1 MEKWLENNKEERIV
15 NDIIHKISRDI
26 VNKAKETN
34 SMICWGNI
42 KGIRKNKKGRKF
54 NRKLNSFPFYKL
66 KEQIRYKAEWE
77 GIKVVE
83 INEAWTSQICNRC
96 GEKGIRNKGLFK
108 CASCGCEDNSDR
120 NGSLNI
126 GKRVLGQVSRIG
138 VSVNIPKTEAENIR
152 NAKIKNSVSDFRSH
166 LFQ

>member
-1 MEKWLENNKEERIV
+1 MAVTAKIV
-15 NDIIHKISRDI
+15 LKLSSKLRTI
-26 VNKAKETN
+26 VIVT
-34 SMICWGNI
+34 ILTD
-42 KGIRKNKKGRKF
+42 F
-54 NRKLNSFPFYKL
+54 
-66 KEQIRYKAEWE
+66 
-77 GIKVVE
+77 
-83 INEAWTSQICNRC
+83 
-96 GEKGIRNKGLFK
+96 
-108 CASCGCEDNSDR
+108 D